1 MNNFDSW
8 NFAVAI
14 VTLCVVAYY
23 GGTLVRRYIPES
35 ALGQQAV
42 EAVRFI
48 SIPLLLVSA
57 VVMAMMLFTARASF
71 NDKQALVNEI
81 AGASLQLDRVLTYY
95 GGPAADKAQDE
106 FREYLKYLL
115 QDKDAIWKLKDR
127 AAVEPFAKDI
137 QALPVPAKDNGV
149 ATATKKFALDLMG
162 KISQDRFLL
171 GTMNAKIIYPATYT
185 LLAIWLCVVFSC
197 MGATAPLFNP
207 WVFWFSCIAAGCV
220 GSICFI
226 VAEYQTSTAG
236 FITLDA
242 TPFEMVLKET
252 GEK

>member
-1 MNNFDSW
+1 MNNFQSY

-14 VTLCVVAYY
+14 VTLCIVSYY
-23 GGTLVRRYIPES
+23 FGTLARRYIPES
-35 ALGQQAV
+35 ALGQQAI

-48 SIPLLLVSA
+48 SVPLLLVSA
-57 VVMAMMLFTARASF
+57 VTMAMMLFTARQSF
-71 NDKQALVNEI
+71 NAKQDLVNEI

-95 GGPAADKAQDE
+95 GGDKALHAQDE
-106 FREYLKYLL
+106 FREYLQYLL
-115 QDKDAIWKLKDR
+115 TDKDAIWKLKDR
-127 AAVEPFAKDI
+127 QAVEPFARDI
-137 QALPVPAKDNGV
+137 QALPIPAKDTGV
-149 ATATKKFALDLMG
+149 AVATKRFALDLMG

-207 WVFWFSCIAAGCV
+207 WVFWFGCVAAGCV

-242 TPFEMVLKET
+242 SPFEMVLKEI
-252 GEK
+252 GE